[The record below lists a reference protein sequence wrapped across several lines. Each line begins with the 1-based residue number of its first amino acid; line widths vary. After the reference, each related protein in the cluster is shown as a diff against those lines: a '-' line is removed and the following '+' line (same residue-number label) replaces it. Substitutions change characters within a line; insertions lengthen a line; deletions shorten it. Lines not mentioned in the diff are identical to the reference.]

1 LVSRASGPTVIEFD
15 LRIVARDHAVA
26 RPAHIVAGLSDP
38 RSRRELSSAARRNDV
53 SQDKVETIR
62 SSSSGVLGRARNT
75 ARGVTVPFD
84 SSSRPQA
91 DALTNSEAF
100 LAAVSSCGVTL
111 IEMHAKETGVPL
123 TGMDVIIEGT
133 RTAAEPNRFARVTMT
148 FELAG
153 VSQPQAESLVE
164 TYRQR

>member
-1 LVSRASGPTVIEFD
+1 M
-15 LRIVARDHAVA
+15 
-26 RPAHIVAGLSDP
+26 SD
-38 RSRRELSSAARRNDV
+38 
-53 SQDKVETIR
+53 DKVETVR
-62 SSSSGVLGRARNT
+62 STSSGVIGRAHNA
-75 ARGVTVPFD
+75 AREARVSFD

-123 TGMDVIIEGT
+123 SRMAVTIEGT
-133 RTAAEPNRFARVTMT
+133 RTAAAPNRFARVTMR

-153 VSQPQAESLVE
+153 VDQRAADALVE
-164 TYRQR
+164 TYRGR